1 MWQHQ
6 IVDSHPWIEKSNEKL
21 LQKGVARHMVAVE
34 KRRKI
39 SNTPCSLFFEYEQ
52 QWGTKAKEGDVKQP
66 AYM

>member
-6 IVDSHPWIEKSNEKL
+6 TVDSHPCPRTSNEKL
-21 LQKGVARHMVAVE
+21 LLKEVAHRMVAVE
-34 KRRKI
+34 KRRTI
-39 SNTPCSLFFEYEQ
+39 SNTPCSLLYKYEQ